1 MDINIYNLL
10 DVIIWHRTRPMGE
23 LGRPWAGGQGRG
35 WGAGWSLYIDMSGGT
50 WLRSR
55 SMSIPSA
62 FRVVG
67 KKSHRIFTRILYGL
81 KYVTVSSRLPTELNA
96 RHLAFICLCV
106 VIVGVL
112 SLYTSG
118 DLAFVI
124 SLRSCWQQYV
134 LQSPQAILKW
144 MHRESKLVLFM
155 TGGPTTH

>member
-1 MDINIYNLL
+1 MLDLSGLRVRKPSPFLSPKFPYQPQAGLKATYIYF
-10 DVIIWHRTRPMGE
+10 DV
-23 LGRPWAGGQGRG
+23 
-35 WGAGWSLYIDMSGGT
+35 SGDT

-67 KKSHRIFTRILYGL
+67 KNSHRIFTRILYGL

-112 SLYTSG
+112 PLYTLG

-124 SLRSCWQQYV
+124 SLRSC
-134 LQSPQAILKW
+134 
-144 MHRESKLVLFM
+144 
-155 TGGPTTH
+155 

>member
-1 MDINIYNLL
+1 MAPFALNVNSVCI
-10 DVIIWHRTRPMGE
+10 R
-23 LGRPWAGGQGRG
+23 
-35 WGAGWSLYIDMSGGT
+35 
-50 WLRSR
+50 RS
-55 SMSIPSA
+55 
-62 FRVVG
+62 G

-124 SLRSCWQQYV
+124 SLRSC
-134 LQSPQAILKW
+134 
-144 MHRESKLVLFM
+144 
-155 TGGPTTH
+155 